1 MFRTVRSLPR
11 AGSALLSL
19 LAVVLLAGCGADQ
32 YPQTIFEPVT
42 QVARDI
48 NDLQATIFWWTML
61 VLAVVIIALLVILVR
76 FRDREGA
83 PEPKRVHGNNT
94 LEILWTLGPAI
105 IVVLILI
112 PTVRMIF
119 DTYRIEPEDALQV
132 EAIGHQ
138 WWWEFNYPELGI
150 TTANQLHLP
159 IDREVQVTISSAD
172 VLHNFWVPRLHGK
185 RYAYPAWRGAESSER
200 ENFNTLL
207 FSVEEPGSYLGQCA
221 EFCGTSHAL
230 MRLNVVAV
238 APDDFEDW
246 TEAMAQSGVPGEA
259 GVADDPEVEATEEG
273 TMFEDPEDAAEAV
286 GDPDPREGATG
297 ADQPSP
303 SPEVPIVGD
312 TAGVDQPGDP
322 DPAAHLQTPPG
333 DTAGMAATE
342 GIDSDVQ
349 RGYELFTTNACAACH
364 AIEGVSQGRLG
375 PDLTRFGDRWAVGAG
390 LLPNT
395 EENVARWITDPQS
408 LKPGAKMPG
417 TDSEGGGMPPTGLG
431 EDEVRAITAY
441 LRSLK

>member
-1 MFRTVRSLPR
+1 MFRTVRTLPR
-11 AGSALLSL
+11 AGSTLFSL

-42 QVARDI
+42 QAARDI
-48 NDLQATIFWWTML
+48 NDLQATIFWWIML

-76 FRDREGA
+76 FRDRDGA
-83 PEPKRVHGNNT
+83 PEPKRVHGNNA

-119 DTYRIEPEDALQV
+119 DTYRVEPEDALQV

-159 IDREVQVTISSAD
+159 TDREVQVTISSAD

-185 RYAYPAWRGAESSER
+185 RYAYPEWRGAESSER
-200 ENFNTLL
+200 VNFNTLL
-207 FSVEEPGSYLGQCA
+207 FNVEEPGSYLGQCA

-230 MRLNVVAV
+230 MRLHVVAV
-238 APDDFEDW
+238 PPDEFENW
-246 TEAMAQSGVPGEA
+246 TEAMARSGVPGEA
-259 GVADDPEVEATEEG
+259 GVVDVPEGEASELPT
-273 TMFEDPEDAAEAV
+273 V
-286 GDPDPREGATG
+286 GAGE
-297 ADQPSP
+297 S
-303 SPEVPIVGD
+303 D
-312 TAGVDQPGDP
+312 TAGVDEPGDS
-322 DPAAHLQTPPG
+322 DPAAGLQTPPG
-333 DTAGMAATE
+333 DTAGVTATE
-342 GIDSDVQ
+342 GVDPEVQ
-349 RGYELFTTNACAACH
+349 RGYELFTTNACAVCH
-364 AIEGVSQGRLG
+364 AIEGVSQGQLG

-395 EENVARWITDPQS
+395 EENVARWIADPQS